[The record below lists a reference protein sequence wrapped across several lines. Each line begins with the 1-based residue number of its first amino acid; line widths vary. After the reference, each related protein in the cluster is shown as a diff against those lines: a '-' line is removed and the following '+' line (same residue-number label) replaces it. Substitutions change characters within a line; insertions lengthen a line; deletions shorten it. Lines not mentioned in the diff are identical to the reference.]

1 MVIFGAV
8 PCVREATHP
17 DQRGIYS
24 KKSLREPLVILVS
37 LWFKIARSCYP
48 AVVRIDDLQTPSALV
63 DLDRLESNA
72 ARMVEKALRLG
83 VRLRPHVKTH
93 KCIEAARIQ
102 TDLHFG
108 GLTVSTLAEAQ
119 AFAAGGFNDITYAVP
134 IAPQKI
140 GEAADLH
147 VEIGTLNMLVDHP
160 DTVRAIE
167 ELATSRGIQL
177 PVLLEIDCGG
187 GRSGVDPASDIA
199 QLLVRWLAD
208 AESVDFRGLLT
219 HAGHAYLSRSRSEAY
234 EVACE
239 ERNLMNAFAAELR
252 DLGIEIAEVSVG
264 STPTLRAIDDLTGVT
279 EARPGNYLF
288 NDFFQS
294 AIGSCDLDDIAFSV
308 LATVISVDTEQARA
322 VVDAGALALSKDPGP
337 THVDPECGFG
347 LPVTFEDQHPLP
359 GLRLVGLTQEH
370 GSLIGPGVAALKPG
384 TRLRIVPNHSCLSA
398 ACFDRYHVVRDTE
411 VVDEWHPVRGW

>member
-1 MVIFGAV
+1 M
-8 PCVREATHP
+8 
-17 DQRGIYS
+17 
-24 KKSLREPLVILVS
+24 S
-37 LWFKIARSCYP
+37 LWFNRCYP
-48 AVVRIDDLQTPSALV
+48 FGVLFDDLSTPCALV
-63 DLDRLESNA
+63 DLERLESNA
-72 ARMVEKALRLG
+72 KRMAEKAMRLG

-119 AFAAGGFNDITYAVP
+119 AFAAGGFSDITYAVP

-140 GEAADLH
+140 AGAADLH
-147 VEIGTLNMLVDHP
+147 VEIGNLNLLVDHP
-160 DTVRAIE
+160 ETVRAIE
-167 ELATSRGIQL
+167 EVAESRKTNL

-187 GRSGVDPASDIA
+187 GRSGVDPASDLA
-199 QLLVRWLAD
+199 QVLVRRLAD
-208 AESVDFRGLLT
+208 SESIDFRGLLT
-219 HAGHAYLSRSRSEAY
+219 HAGHAYRARSRSEAY

-239 ERNLMNAFAAELR
+239 ERNLMTAFAAEVR
-252 DLGIEIAEVSVG
+252 DLGVEIPEVSVG
-264 STPTLRAIDDLTGVT
+264 STPTLRAIDDLTGIT

-288 NDFFQS
+288 YDFFQT
-294 AIGSCDLDDIAFSV
+294 AIGSCDLDDVAFSV

-322 VVDAGALALSKDPGP
+322 IVDAGALALSKDPGP

-347 LPVTFEDQHPLP
+347 LPVTLEDQHRLP

-370 GSLIGPGVAALKPG
+370 GTLTGPGVTALQPG
-384 TRLRIVPNHSCLSA
+384 TRLRILPNHSCLSA
-398 ACFDRYHVVRDTE
+398 ACFDHYNIVRDLE